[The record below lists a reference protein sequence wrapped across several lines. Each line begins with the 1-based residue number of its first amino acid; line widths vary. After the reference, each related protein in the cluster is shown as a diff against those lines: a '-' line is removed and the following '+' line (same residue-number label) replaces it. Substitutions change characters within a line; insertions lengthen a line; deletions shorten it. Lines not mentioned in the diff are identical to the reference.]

1 MPELMQAVEGERNP
15 SVLCDVVASNMITRL
30 ENKQAI
36 LECLDVDE
44 RMKLLLRELAD
55 EIQIGELEERIHARV
70 HEYMDKAN
78 HEYYL
83 REQIHAIQEEL
94 GEDEDEEV
102 TELRK
107 RIQASKLPPAAREH
121 VEKELKRL
129 AKDLK
134 GLEGE
139 IVRATKM
146 LGNPGFVSKAPAH
159 LVEAEKEKL
168 ETNKKLLDKLKARIA
183 EMESLR

>member
-1 MPELMQAVEGERNP
+1 MMKRQEKESQKQR
-15 SVLCDVVASNMITRL
+15 DIKMIKVTL
-30 ENKQAI
+30 Y
-36 LECLDVDE
+36 L
-44 RMKLLLRELAD
+44 
-55 EIQIGELEERIHARV
+55 GELV
-70 HEYMDKAN
+70 D
-78 HEYYL
+78 
-83 REQIHAIQEEL
+83 
-94 GEDEDEEV
+94 
-102 TELRK
+102 
-107 RIQASKLPPAAREH
+107 